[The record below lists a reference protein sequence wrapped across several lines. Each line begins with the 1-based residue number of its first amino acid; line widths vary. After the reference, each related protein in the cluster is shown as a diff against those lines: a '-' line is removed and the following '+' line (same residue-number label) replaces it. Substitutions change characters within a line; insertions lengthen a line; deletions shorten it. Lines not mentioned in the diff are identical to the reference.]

1 MNKIARKVIVWG
13 LLVIIA
19 LPNIVLGEPVFKLIG
34 LVMAGALIWW
44 DVVASKREPSK
55 KA

>member
-13 LLVIIA
+13 LLIVIA
-19 LPNIVLGEPVFKLIG
+19 LPNIVLGEPTFKLIG
-34 LVMAGALIWW
+34 LVIAGALIWW
-44 DVVASKREPSK
+44 DVAASKKEPTK